1 MRVGYC
7 KELSTTRAMY
17 KYGIRKK
24 SEYISKKLESGQLGD
39 ASSRDTVCLSIVL
52 NK

>member
-7 KELSTTRAMY
+7 KELSTTRVMY

-24 SEYISKKLESGQLGD
+24 SEYISKKQAANIGRLRYGIPC
-39 ASSRDTVCLSIVL
+39 A
-52 NK
+52 